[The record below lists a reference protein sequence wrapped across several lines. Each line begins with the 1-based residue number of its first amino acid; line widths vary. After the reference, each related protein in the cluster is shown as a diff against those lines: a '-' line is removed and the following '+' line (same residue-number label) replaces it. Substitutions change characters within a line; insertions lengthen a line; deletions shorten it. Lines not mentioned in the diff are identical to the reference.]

1 MAEASASTT
10 DTETLLAPSDSR
22 ALRGLYDSLNVAVST
37 KLTTGGN
44 PNPGKVFW
52 NTATATDYCDGG
64 AAGSDFFRLDSPGT
78 SPSDACWTVG

>member
-1 MAEASASTT
+1 M
-10 DTETLLAPSDSR
+10 
-22 ALRGLYDSLNVAVST
+22 ST

-52 NTATATDYCDGG
+52 NTATATDYSDGG